1 MPKFLGEVDINFDD
15 LWGISGQTEGAAMP
29 VFVWCVQRGLWNIT
43 LVTSTKV
50 AGREPKSLH
59 QEANESDVINPLNTP
74 AKLWSSQCANH
85 METCQKSTQCF
96 CWVVSSIAFLAFWW
110 RALIP
115 PRWAFILTAHYV
127 IVVLPYCSAKTFVT
141 CLWQVLQ
148 GAMGSVCL
156 NHVRQGAGKFLGTNS
171 YLVHALQTLLGL
183 LFERKTADKHTHTRM
198 HVYTVYLKKYMHMCV
213 CICVN
218 MYK

>member
-1 MPKFLGEVDINFDD
+1 
-15 LWGISGQTEGAAMP
+15 
-29 VFVWCVQRGLWNIT
+29 
-43 LVTSTKV
+43 
-50 AGREPKSLH
+50 
-59 QEANESDVINPLNTP
+59 
-74 AKLWSSQCANH
+74 
-85 METCQKSTQCF
+85 
-96 CWVVSSIAFLAFWW
+96 
-110 RALIP
+110 
-115 PRWAFILTAHYV
+115 
-127 IVVLPYCSAKTFVT
+127 
-141 CLWQVLQ
+141 
-148 GAMGSVCL
+148 MGSVCL